1 MNAMHKMAW
10 LAPVLTLGV
19 LGAMAAQPMFHGKPA
34 DADAYH
40 ARVRA
45 AQSSVPM
52 DIGDWHG
59 TEVPIPEPAI
69 KLLHPNVIISRR
81 YRNVRTGLS
90 FDLLFTQCEDG
101 RDLAGHYPP
110 NCYPGN
116 GWQVVNRVPAHWDVE
131 DMHIDGMEYEF
142 TKHAGVEQGHIFAAD
157 FLIMPDGT
165 FVRDMAGFQR
175 LAYDYH
181 KHYYGAAQ
189 IEVVFDGDTLPADRK
204 SGVEMIVAACKPM
217 LDVIRSGSKS

>member
-1 MNAMHKMAW
+1 MQKAAW

-19 LGAMAAQPMFHGKPA
+19 LGAMAVQPMFHGKPA

-45 AQSSVPM
+45 AQGTVPM
-52 DIGDWHG
+52 DVGEWHG
-59 TEVPIPEPAI
+59 TDVPVQESAF
-69 KLLHPNVIISRR
+69 KLLHPNVIISRH
-81 YRNVRTGLS
+81 YVNGRTGQW
-90 FDLLFTQCEDG
+90 FDFLFTQCEDG

-116 GWQVVNRVPAHWDVE
+116 GWQLMNQRGAHWDVG
-131 DMHIDGMEYEF
+131 DMHIDGTEYEF
-142 TKHAGVEQGHIFAAD
+142 KRHMGAQQQHIFAED

-189 IEVVFDGDTLPADRK
+189 IEVVFDADTLPADRQAD
-204 SGVEMIVAACKPM
+204 VDLIVTACEPM
-217 LDVIRSGSKS
+217 LDVIRSGSKP